1 MLPNSKAE
9 IDPRLTFFIRGPK
22 GSGKSVLLN
31 AIFAQGINAVWTD
44 NSPLTINVTKE
55 QAEVTDQHPAV
66 LEFSFGALGGI
77 FPLVDALKYRFI
89 STSGDEQPGSSAT
102 STALYA
108 QYTKHAR

>member
-1 MLPNSKAE
+1 M
-9 IDPRLTFFIRGPK
+9 DPTISLYIRGPK

-44 NSPLTINVTKE
+44 SSLLTINVSKT
-55 QAEVTDQHPAV
+55 QSQSQSDRRNNHPAV
-66 LEFSFGALGGI
+66 LDFSFEALGGL
-77 FPLVDALKYRFI
+77 FPLVDSLKYRFV
-89 STSGDEQPGSSAT
+89 STSGDEQTGGTNPSTS